1 LRKCS
6 VCGAPVKL
14 GRDLEWLDYGV
25 IRQRKYTEHHM
36 VFYESD
42 NIDGL
47 FFEIE
52 RLIGLPLEHIVIES
66 KRKDTREYVEK
77 MFPAWIRRRLRRS
90 GMNLMV
96 NQMRRVG
103 SIFGYGK
110 SSLQDK
116 RIKGDPEDYITIR
129 IENPH
134 SVLLFAGECL
144 GAWEALQERDSKV
157 EYRKVAENT
166 YDFTCRI
173 GEHPLELKE
182 RLLHKEY
189 RHRPVDFSW
198 ERCPKCDIPMEVSRY
213 EWDLENGIITSM
225 ETGRRMSV
233 MRPDGI
239 DSILDDLESELGE
252 DVPRLV
258 IDAQRIYTR
267 KELGASEFRKNVD
280 SFRWMLAFRGLGYLS
295 EMDVSEAGLHIE
307 IKNFCMPL
315 MMVGII
321 QAFYELNMDIEETS
335 YSWKVSDD
343 ALSIDIT
350 G

>member
-1 LRKCS
+1 
-6 VCGAPVKL
+6 
-14 GRDLEWLDYGV
+14 
-25 IRQRKYTEHHM
+25 
-36 VFYESD
+36 
-42 NIDGL
+42 
-47 FFEIE
+47 
-52 RLIGLPLEHIVIES
+52 
-66 KRKDTREYVEK
+66 
-77 MFPAWIRRRLRRS
+77 
-90 GMNLMV
+90 MNLLV

-116 RIKGDPEDYITIR
+116 RIKGDSEDYITIR

-134 SVLLFAGECL
+134 SLLFFAGECL
-144 GAWEALQERDSKV
+144 GAWEALQERESRV
-157 EYRKVAENT
+157 EYNEVAKNT
-166 YDFTCRI
+166 YDFTTRI

-198 ERCPKCDIPMEVSRY
+198 KRCPKCGIPMEVSRY
-213 EWDLENGIITSM
+213 DWDLENGIITSM

-239 DSILDDLESELGE
+239 DSILDDLEAELGE

-258 IDAQRIYTR
+258 INAQRIYTR
-267 KELGASEFRKNVD
+267 SALGASEFRNNIE
-280 SFRWMLAFRGLGYLS
+280 SFRRMLAFRGLGYLS
-295 EMDVSEAGLHIE
+295 GMNVNEAGLHIE
-307 IKNFCMPL
+307 INNYSMPL
-315 MMVGII
+315 MMVGIV

-343 ALSIDIT
+343 TLSIDIT